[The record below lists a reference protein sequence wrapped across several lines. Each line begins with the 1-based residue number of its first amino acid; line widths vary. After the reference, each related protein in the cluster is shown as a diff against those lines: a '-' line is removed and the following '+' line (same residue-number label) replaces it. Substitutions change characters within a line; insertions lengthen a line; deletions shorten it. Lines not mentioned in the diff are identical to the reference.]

1 MIALLYAPNDGDGT
15 LHATITAKGESFLKW
30 LSQPD

>member
-1 MIALLYAPNDGDGT
+1 MITLQYEPNDGDGA
-15 LHATITAKGESFLKW
+15 LHATITAKGETFLKW